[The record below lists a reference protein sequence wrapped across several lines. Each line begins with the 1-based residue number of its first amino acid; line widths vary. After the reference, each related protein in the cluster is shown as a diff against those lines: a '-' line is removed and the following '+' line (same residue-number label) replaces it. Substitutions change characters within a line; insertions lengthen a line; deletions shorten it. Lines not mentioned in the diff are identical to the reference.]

1 MVLSLTATGIQSDAA
16 DTGTYTW
23 ADVVALS
30 SPFLTTHTQAS
41 GRTFYRW
48 TGLMLI
54 QGSATLNAW
63 LIALELL
70 GTSAAN
76 PGIIQARGTAKV
88 NFARKRTLNSK
99 PFYDKSCQLIV
110 TRTRYLNAGQVIIA
124 NDVPTAPLSGT
135 LDGISEVNIYGSEVF
150 ISDRNAIT
158 DTRKRVVLITKNFE
172 SNIFTCETSS
182 TGMPDAENV
191 PANNGAFVNNILTNT
206 TIGAGGTTNLS
217 ISNNS
222 LYDSGLSAYAET
234 VTSLSVSNFAQ
245 NLDLMTQPTLCFYT
259 NNVNYI
265 NSSTYSLAQQVI
277 YRDTGGGAGT
287 TPSEH
292 KKLYTHDLKISKGG
306 AAVQNAL
313 VIYSGRTNA
322 NFTSSAT
329 GLVSQFLLVGQ
340 ETNLVGY
347 SPQPNS
353 FATYTVPIPI
363 VDYSAYTR
371 QVRSYLDVGI
381 VESIVVDSQV
391 GSSILPFT
399 ISLTVDSGI
408 TQTVQATAA
417 AVSGIAHTA
426 TTITIST
433 SRSIAEI
440 YDSRKAYWRDNGGT
454 PGVRIGAISDF
465 GNLNITIATGAA
477 ISPSTANF
485 LAGLR
490 TSGIL
495 TLVDPRAYNG
505 VPVNVASGGSIT
517 ASAGGNFN
525 IQGWIGSGTTI
536 SSSAPA
542 IFTVDISQI
551 SNFIAGTNVTIQ
563 APVALISAPNFAQ
576 NTRVQVA
583 RLEPY
588 SVPSTAITVATN
600 IITISGNRFK
610 SATPSTLVYFQLQAG
625 ATIPTTTPQI
635 TNNTLYFVQASGVA
649 DSLTAG
655 QFKLSLTQSGAAI
668 VFSTQG
674 TGSFTLTG
682 ITELDN
688 SLAGASG
695 YSVAFT
701 EPNNTLLRV
710 SAQFWQNT
718 TGCTATNFYQSNI
731 LWNLA
736 SGNAIADTVNA
747 NSNPDLI
754 HNALVGNAT
763 KVFSTNVVLPSDGS
777 IVTGISFNAQGTISL
792 DPRLF
797 ASVAGFPTLTPQ
809 AAYLYTVYYRSTLA
823 GIRIIGN
830 QFTAQ
835 DAANFVFAGL
845 KLDNIADGVRNT
857 PNTPATIAGG
867 YVATADGSNP
877 ISITSGAIYINA
889 DRRAVP
895 VTTAGGTVAP
905 TQQQLRDAQ
914 ALPPSAGV
922 VAAPGSIDSKLD
934 NAGGDFIDL

>member
-16 DTGTYTW
+16 DAGAYTW
-23 ADVVALS
+23 ADVIALN
-30 SPFLTTHTQAS
+30 SPKLIAHTTTNS
-41 GRTFYRW
+41 KTIYRW
-48 TGLMLI
+48 TGLLVLNGTAILTINSQTVEFLRLAVDGGSRGQVYLNNSAKLI
-54 QGSATLNAW
+54 ISSSTILVTYYDFTYREDDSRCLLRSQSATAS
-63 LIALELL
+63 IE
-70 GTSAAN
+70 
-76 PGIIQARGTAKV
+76 
-88 NFARKRTLNSK
+88 
-99 PFYDKSCQLIV
+99 
-110 TRTRYLNAGQVIIA
+110 
-124 NDVPTAPLSGT
+124 
-135 LDGISEVNIYGSEVF
+135 IY
-150 ISDRNAIT
+150 
-158 DTRKRVVLITKNFE
+158 E
-172 SNIFTCETSS
+172 SNIAFGAASNPINISGGSKMEIQASLMRNCSCTVPDQSYETAIVKIKPDSS
-182 TGMPDAENV
+182 A
-191 PANNGAFVNNILTNT
+191 
-206 TIGAGGTTNLS
+206 
-217 ISNNS
+217 ISNTLLNLVDCSVNS
-222 LYDSGLSAYAET
+222 TTATSANFSNISSYGALNAFTNWGAANGLVLRDFRASGSPVNDY
-234 VTSLSVSNFAQ
+234 FADTTTYTTFVDCGI
-245 NLDLMTQPTLCFYT
+245 NLANGQVMK
-259 NNVNYI
+259 NNLV
-265 NSSTYSLAQQVI
+265 LAQGN
-277 YRDTGGGAGT
+277 YKKGA
-287 TPSEH
+287 SH
-292 KKLYTHDLKISKGG
+292 NLKLTDSFGNIS
-306 AAVQNAL
+306 NAL
-313 VIYSGRTNA
+313 VRYIGRTNVSA
-322 NFTSSAT
+322 VSSS
-329 GLVSQFLLVGQ
+329 GSVSEFILIFQ
-340 ETNLVGY
+340 ETNLIG
-347 SPQPNS
+347 QPNPGLA
-353 FATYTVPIPI
+353 FAVYPKPLAIL
-363 VDYSAYTR
+363 DFSAYTR
-371 QVRSYLDVGI
+371 EVRSYLHNGRSELITVGDKI
-381 VESIVVDSQV
+381 GSIA
-391 GSSILPFT
+391 LPFE
-399 ISLTVDSGI
+399 ISLSVDSGI

-417 AVSGIAHTA
+417 AATGIAHTA
-426 TTITIST
+426 TAITVSI

-454 PGVRIGAISDF
+454 SGVRIGNVANF
-465 GNLNITIATGAA
+465 AALNITIATGAL
-477 ISPSTANF
+477 ITPSTAKFLNGLQLSGVLTLADAKVYSSF
-485 LAGLR
+485 YLEILAGGSVVVAPGNTELR
-490 TSGIL
+490 NW
-495 TLVDPRAYNG
+495 VF
-505 VPVNVASGGSIT
+505 ASGTVVSSAGTAIVTVDAAQLANIT
-517 ASAGGNFN
+517 A
-525 IQGWIGSGTTI
+525 GSG
-536 SSSAPA
+536 
-542 IFTVDISQI
+542 
-551 SNFIAGTNVTIQ
+551 VTIQ

-736 SGNAIADTVNA
+736 TGNAIADTVNA